1 MCDSGLVIV
10 TIVSA
15 TFVFLA
21 FTVFFFSFDYNC
33 NHFSDDTTANL
44 VSPNLTT
51 KCIKQKYLQDKKE
64 MGQK

>member
-33 NHFSDDTTANL
+33 NHFSDDITANL
-44 VSPNLTT
+44 VSSNLTT
-51 KCIKQKYLQDKKE
+51 QMYKTKIITFLGKS
-64 MGQK
+64 